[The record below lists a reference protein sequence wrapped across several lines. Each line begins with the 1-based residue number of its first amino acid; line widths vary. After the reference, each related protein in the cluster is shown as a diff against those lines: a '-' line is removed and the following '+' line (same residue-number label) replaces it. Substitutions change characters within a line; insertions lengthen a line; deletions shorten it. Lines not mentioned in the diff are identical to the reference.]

1 MELFNTNN
9 LENHPWNNNYIFNNS
24 NTLIIGTFPPRRF
37 TVTNNKTRN
46 DFTQQELDS
55 YKEDVFYYYGSKDSK
70 FWTFIEI
77 IFNENISATE
87 KLNFDYCFNDIS
99 IKQRIEFCFKFGIS
113 FCDIIQT
120 TRRTQD
126 NANDANL
133 NAYTFNEIIDRIK
146 ETNITQILLTSSNNS
161 ISTKSLFDN
170 YLLNHQ
176 ITINYKRFET
186 NGIGNYYE
194 GNLNLN
200 GKIILVRTLYS
211 PSRCE
216 YKGVPLRKV
225 LKQYKYFIVGTASE
239 TSYNNS

>member
-1 MELFNTNN
+1 MELFNTSNV
-9 LENHPWNNNYIFNNS
+9 ENHPWNNNYIFNNS
-24 NTLIIGTFPPRRF
+24 STLIIGTFPPRRF
-37 TVTNNKTRN
+37 TVTNNTTRN

-55 YKEDVFYYYGSKDSK
+55 YKEDVFFYYGSKDNK

-77 IFNENISATE
+77 IFNEILSAPN
-87 KLNFDYCFNDIS
+87 KIYFDYCFNDIS
-99 IKQRIEFCFKFGIS
+99 ITQRIDFCSKFGIS

-126 NANDANL
+126 NANDADL
-133 NAYTFNEIIDRIK
+133 DAYTFNEIIDRIK
-146 ETNITQILLTSSNNS
+146 ETNITQILLTSSNNDISAKS
-161 ISTKSLFDN
+161 IFDK

-176 ITINYKRFET
+176 ITIKYKNFQTVE
-186 NGIGNYYE
+186 IGNYYE

-200 GKIILVRTLYS
+200 GKNILVRTLYS

-225 LKQYKYFIVGTASE
+225 LKQYKNFIVGTAPE
-239 TSYNNS
+239 TS